1 MENLAASIDRLA
13 CFPRVLQTLATGM
26 TDADLRWKPG
36 AEHWSVLEVF
46 GHLADEEA
54 RDFRPRLERTL
65 AGRAWEPIDP
75 EGWASAHRYN
85 EASPAE
91 VLAAFATQRE
101 RSVAWLAGL
110 VGVVGVGEVDWG
122 CAHEH
127 PVFGPIRAGDLLASW
142 VDHDALHL
150 RQIARRLHD
159 LAVRDAGEFG
169 TGYAGAW

>member
-1 MENLAASIDRLA
+1 MQQLSRLLDRLA

-26 TDADLRWKPG
+26 SDADLRWKPG

-46 GHLADEEA
+46 GHLAEEEA

-65 AGRAWEPIDP
+65 AGRAWDPIDP
-75 EGWASAHRYN
+75 EGWAVAHRYN

-91 VLAAFATQRE
+91 VLAEFATRRE

-110 VGVVGVGEVDWG
+110 VGVGSVDWG
-122 CAHEH
+122 CVHEH

-150 RQIARRLHD
+150 RQIARRLHE
-159 LAVRDAGEFG
+159 LAVRDAGEFS
-169 TGYAGAW
+169 TLYAGAW